1 MTVLGI
7 VSDTHLPRFGR
18 ALPRALVTGL
28 QVARVDRIL
37 HCGDM
42 TDLLAVDLLAAIAPV
57 EAVAGNND
65 GDDIR
70 TRFGRKKILTID
82 GVRIGLVHGDN
93 GVRAAPRNALEAFSG
108 EQVDVICFGHS
119 HRPLREHRPGLLL
132 LNPGSPTDKRMNPRY
147 SYATL
152 HVDAGRILDAEVHYY
167 FDRSAI

>member
-18 ALPRALVTGL
+18 ALPRALVAGL
-28 QVARVDRIL
+28 QQAGVDGIL

-42 TDLLAVDLLAAIAPV
+42 TDLLAIELFAAIAPV
-57 EAVAGNND
+57 DAVAGNND

-70 TRFGRKKILTID
+70 KRFGRKKILTIED
-82 GVRIGLVHGDN
+82 VRIGMVHGDK
-93 GVRAAPRNALEAFSG
+93 GAHAAPHNAFQAFADDR
-108 EQVDVICFGHS
+108 VDVICFGHS
-119 HRPLREHRPGLLL
+119 HRPLHEQRDGRLM

-152 HVDAGRILDAEVHYY
+152 RVDAGRVVEARLHYY
-167 FDRSAI
+167 FDRRAD

>member
-18 ALPRALVTGL
+18 ALPRSLVAGL
-28 QVARVDRIL
+28 EAARVDRIL

-42 TDLLAVDLLAAIAPV
+42 TDLIAIDLLTAIAPV

-65 GDDIR
+65 GEDIR
-70 TRFGRKKILTID
+70 ERFGRKKILIVD
-82 GVRIGLVHGDN
+82 GVRIGLVHGDK
-93 GVRAAPRNALEAFSG
+93 GAHAAPRNAFEAFAG
-108 EQVDVICFGHS
+108 EQLDVICFGHS
-119 HRPLREHRPGLLL
+119 HRPLHEERPGVLM

-152 HVDAGRILDAEVHYY
+152 HVDASRILDAQLHYY
-167 FDRSAI
+167 FDRRVI

>member
-18 ALPRALVTGL
+18 ALPRSLVAGL
-28 QVARVDRIL
+28 TAARVDRIL

-57 EAVAGNND
+57 DAVAGNND
-65 GDDIR
+65 GDEIR
-70 TRFGRKKILTID
+70 SRFGRKKILTIEA
-82 GVRIGLVHGDN
+82 VRIGLVHGDK
-93 GVRAAPRNALEAFSG
+93 GAHAAPRNALEAFAG
-108 EQVDVICFGHS
+108 EAVDVICFGHS
-119 HRPLREHRPGLLL
+119 HRPLREERPGLLM

-152 HVDAGRILDAEVHYY
+152 HLDAGRILDSQLHYY
-167 FDRSAI
+167 LDRRAA